1 MKFPA
6 LYRTFLI
13 VRRSF
18 PANLARWLPTFAVG
32 AVWILAGAILGK
44 PVKHNTLSHVGL
56 SGSVAPPDPGS
67 RDEARWKQTLG
78 YWASSFARLTRSIYF
93 VISQTRFRSIWSG
106 RVSMLRKSG

>member
-6 LYRTFLI
+6 LHRTFLS

-67 RDEARWKQTLG
+67 RDEARWKQALG
-78 YWASSFARLTRSIYF
+78 ASVLAAIRRDWRLCGGCLHVKLVKESKF
-93 VISQTRFRSIWSG
+93 SN
-106 RVSMLRKSG
+106 